1 MITMDACARCP
12 RESST
17 EYGIV
22 ILPLNPTTGV
32 NVAIPLDGL
41 TVTVPS
47 GSIRVVWGSLMS
59 ILRSSVEL

>member
-1 MITMDACARCP
+1 MMIDAWARCP

-22 ILPLNPTTGV
+22 TRPLHPATGV
-32 NVAIPLDGL
+32 NVTIPLDGL

-47 GSIRVVWGSLMS
+47 GIMSVVWGSLMS
-59 ILRSSVEL
+59 ILRSIVEL